1 MPFMFVLIALSPRV
15 PVSLYVYEEHW
26 GAKIPLA
33 KVEGKSG
40 VSLRTMNIQ
49 TLYCRI
55 DVPDSLLDP
64 ERWKG
69 LKERYAM
76 FQGANLPTYHFRYRY
91 GDMLKEVETYG
102 PPDAQPFLKSVF
114 TSLMRAPCKGEV
126 KPKRITLEWREVQVK
141 RKPIPAGKY
150 EALIGK
156 TEVKGKD
163 YDLAYDL
170 LKRFG
175 HRAFTGVILMDSRKR
190 TWQVRVKVEI

>member
-1 MPFMFVLIALSPRV
+1 MDLMLALFALSPKV
-15 PVSLYVYEEHW
+15 PVGLYVYEEHW

-33 KVEGKSG
+33 KVEGKRG
-40 VSLRTMNIQ
+40 VSLRTINTQ
-49 TLYCRI
+49 TFYCRI
-55 DVPDSLLDP
+55 EVPDSILNP

-69 LKERYAM
+69 LKDRYAM
-76 FQGANLPTYHFRYRY
+76 FQGTDLPTYHFRYRY

-102 PPDAQPFLKSVF
+102 PPNVQPFLGAVF
-114 TSLMRAPCKGEV
+114 TTLMQVPCKGEV

-170 LKRFG
+170 IKRFG
-175 HRAFTGVILMDSRKR
+175 HRAFTGVIFMDSKKR
-190 TWQVRVKVEI
+190 TWEVRVKVEI